1 VRFAVSILFL
11 GACARSTPSERV
23 LVSEAQDE
31 TRRFFALAE
40 GSDCGELGK
49 LMLKPESCESLVKQF
64 KDTHAHLTQ
73 IDEAKLDGRDKQMVL
88 VMVQA
93 QAETTVHHWIVRA
106 KWTSKGWKLA
116 L

>member
-1 VRFAVSILFL
+1 MRLAVALIVL
-11 GACARSTPSERV
+11 GACARSTPSERD
-23 LVSEAQDE
+23 LLSEAQDE

-40 GSDCGELGK
+40 GFDCGELGK
-49 LMLKPESCESLVKQF
+49 LMQKPETCENLVRQF
-64 KDTHAHLTQ
+64 KETHAHLTQ
-73 IDEAKLDGRDKQMVL
+73 IDEAKLDGRDKKTVL

-106 KWTSKGWKLA
+106 KWTSDGWKLA